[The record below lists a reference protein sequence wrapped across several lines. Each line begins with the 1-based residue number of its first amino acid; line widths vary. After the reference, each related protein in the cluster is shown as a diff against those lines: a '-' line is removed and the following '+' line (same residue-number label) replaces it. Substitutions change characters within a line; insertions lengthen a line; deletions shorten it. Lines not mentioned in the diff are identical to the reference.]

1 MAYKFSPKIVTDGLV
16 LYLDAANTKS
26 YSGTGTRWTDLSK
39 NNFSAI
45 ITGPTTYSTSNYG
58 QFVYS
63 GNSWVYITP
72 QTVFTTLINNFTI
85 MGWINMRS
93 LGIGHRIFSL
103 GYVNQW
109 QLETR
114 GSLGTRL
121 SINYNNGGGLVF
133 QQSGPIISANVW
145 QQVGFVMNNSNVNY
159 ILNGQI
165 ITAGAFT
172 VTGNGGNF
180 LNGNQNYSIGNYTA
194 ALDGAFPGSIASH
207 QVYNRVLSESEI
219 LQNYNTTKTRFGL

>member
-1 MAYKFSPKIVTDGLV
+1 
-16 LYLDAANTKS
+16 
-26 YSGTGTRWTDLSK
+26 
-39 NNFSAI
+39 
-45 ITGPTTYSTSNYG
+45 
-58 QFVYS
+58 
-63 GNSWVYITP
+63 
-72 QTVFTTLINNFTI
+72 
-85 MGWINMRS
+85 
-93 LGIGHRIFSL
+93 
-103 GYVNQW
+103 
-109 QLETR
+109 
-114 GSLGTRL
+114 LGTRL